1 MRCRTRS
8 SAGEERWLG
17 ELGAEERRIFLR
29 VLERLTRAR
38 MGMTRNGK
46 IEPIMSKPAE
56 RVVFS
61 GVQPTSD
68 SLHLGNAL
76 GAVSQWVGLQD
87 DFDAF
92 FCVVDLHAITVPQD
106 PETLRRRTLVTAA
119 QYLALGI
126 DPFRATIFVQ
136 SHVPA
141 HTELAWVLGCF
152 TGFGQAS
159 RMTQFK
165 DKSQKEG
172 SDATTVGL
180 FTYPVLMAADVL
192 LYDTDLVPVG
202 EDQRQHLE
210 LARDV
215 AQRFNARF
223 PDTFVVPEPMIP
235 KATAKIYDLQDPTAK
250 MSKSAATD
258 AGLISLLDDPAVT
271 AKKIRSAVTDSERE
285 IRFDPEAK
293 PGVSNLLTIQSAVT
307 GTDVDKLVEGYAG
320 RGYGD
325 LKKDTA
331 DAVVEFVTPIKTRVD
346 ELLADPA
353 ELEGVL
359 AAGAHS
365 GQRGVCEDA
374 AAGIRPVR
382 VSYSNRNSAS
392 TEVGMT
398 EPAKPGILDR
408 LRARFRWFDHVMRAQ
423 ERYHD
428 SKGDFYAAGITYFTI
443 FALFPL
449 LMVGFAIARVRAGQ
463 PAGPARR
470 DRATGSSRRCP
481 GDLGQQLVDL
491 MDSAIES
498 RTSVGIIGLAT
509 AAWAGLGWMANLR
522 EALSQMWGLLR
533 ARAAR
538 ASCEPSSPIWSR
550 CCRRS
555 CAIVVTVALTAL
567 GNSGR

>member
-1 MRCRTRS
+1 
-8 SAGEERWLG
+8 
-17 ELGAEERRIFLR
+17 
-29 VLERLTRAR
+29 
-38 MGMTRNGK
+38 
-46 IEPIMSKPAE
+46 MSKPSE

-76 GAVSQWVGLQD
+76 GAVQQWAGLQD
-87 DFDAF
+87 EFDAY
-92 FCVVDLHAITVPQD
+92 FCVVDLHSITLPQD
-106 PETLRRRTLVTAA
+106 PDTLRRRTLATAA
-119 QYLALGI
+119 QYLAMGV

-141 HTELAWVLGCF
+141 HAELTWVLGCF

-192 LYDTDLVPVG
+192 LYDTNLVPVG

-215 AQRFNARF
+215 AQRFNSRF
-223 PDTFVVPEPMIP
+223 PDTFVVPDVLIQ

-250 MSKSAATD
+250 MSKSASSE
-258 AGLISLLDDPAVT
+258 AGLINLLDDPKVT

-285 IRFDPEAK
+285 IRYDPEAK

-331 DAVVEFVTPIKTRVD
+331 EAVVEFVTPIKARVD
-346 ELLADPA
+346 ELLADTT

-359 AAGAHS
+359 AAGAT
-365 GQRGVCEDA
+365 RA
-374 AAGIRPVR
+374 
-382 VSYSNRNSAS
+382 
-392 TEVGMT
+392 TEVS
-398 EPAKPGILDR
+398 AKTLKRVYER
-408 LRARFRWFDHVMRAQ
+408 L
-423 ERYHD
+423 
-428 SKGDFYAAGITYFTI
+428 
-443 FALFPL
+443 
-449 LMVGFAIARVRAGQ
+449 GFLQQ
-463 PAGPARR
+463 PH
-470 DRATGSSRRCP
+470 
-481 GDLGQQLVDL
+481 
-491 MDSAIES
+491 
-498 RTSVGIIGLAT
+498 
-509 AAWAGLGWMANLR
+509 
-522 EALSQMWGLLR
+522 
-533 ARAAR
+533 
-538 ASCEPSSPIWSR
+538 
-550 CCRRS
+550 
-555 CAIVVTVALTAL
+555 
-567 GNSGR
+567 